1 MDENIT
7 RAVEVYNKLCSALD
21 ARKWKYEKKEDDL
34 VVLLSVNGEDIPMPF
49 ILRIDPMRSL
59 IRFTS
64 PLMFKM
70 PEDKR
75 IDGAIATCMASYGLA
90 DGSFDYDMSDGEIAF
105 RMTATFRESDISEK
119 MLQYMISCACHTV
132 DRYND
137 KFLMLS
143 LGKIGVDA
151 FFE

>member
-1 MDENIT
+1 MEEQMI
-7 RAVEVYNKLCSALD
+7 RAKEVYEKLCNALD
-21 ARKWKYEKKEDDL
+21 ARNWKYEKKEEDM
-34 VVLLSVNGEDIPMPF
+34 VILLSVNGEDIPMPF
-49 ILRIDPMRSL
+49 ILQVDPKRSL

-64 PLMFKM
+64 PLMFNM

-75 IDGAIATCMASYGLA
+75 VDGAIAACAASYGLA
-90 DGSFDYDMSDGEIAF
+90 DGSFDYDFSDGSIAF

-119 MLQYMISCACHTV
+119 MLQYMISCACHVV

-143 LGKIGVDA
+143 LGKADIDA
-151 FFE
+151 FFN

>member
-1 MDENIT
+1 MEEQMI
-7 RAVEVYNKLCSALD
+7 RAKEVYEKLCNALD
-21 ARKWKYEKKEDDL
+21 ARNWKYEKKEEDM
-34 VVLLSVNGEDIPMPF
+34 VILLSVNGEDIPMPF
-49 ILRIDPMRSL
+49 ILQVDPKRSL

-64 PLMFKM
+64 PLMFNM

-75 IDGAIATCMASYGLA
+75 VDGAIAACVASYGLA
-90 DGSFDYDMSDGEIAF
+90 DGSFDYDFSDGSIAF

-119 MLQYMISCACHTV
+119 MLQYMISCACHVV

-143 LGKIGVDA
+143 LGKADIDA
-151 FFE
+151 FFN